1 MTSRELHDA
10 RVTAWLERCQAAG
23 LPRESLLDLFET
35 ALAALWARTSTS
47 LGEITLSA
55 IADRVLHDAGER
67 YPPFASLNV
76 EATGRLE
83 AGELRHNVE
92 SLGHM
97 ELLEGMR
104 FVLVEFLTVL
114 GNLTAGLLTAELHAE
129 LARVAPSRAPRRSP
143 RRLSRSTSQQQ
154 KGRA

>member
-1 MTSRELHDA
+1 MTGHDLHEA
-10 RVTAWLERCQAAG
+10 RVTAWLARCDAAR
-23 LPRESLLDLFET
+23 LPRESVLDLFEA
-35 ALAALWARTSTS
+35 ALAALWAHTSTS
-47 LGEITLSA
+47 LGEVTLFA
-55 IADRVLHDAGER
+55 IADRVLHNAGER

-92 SLGHM
+92 SLNHM

-129 LARVAPSRAPRRSP
+129 LAKVAPSRAPRRSP
-143 RRLSRSTSQQQ
+143 RRLSRGPSTIQ